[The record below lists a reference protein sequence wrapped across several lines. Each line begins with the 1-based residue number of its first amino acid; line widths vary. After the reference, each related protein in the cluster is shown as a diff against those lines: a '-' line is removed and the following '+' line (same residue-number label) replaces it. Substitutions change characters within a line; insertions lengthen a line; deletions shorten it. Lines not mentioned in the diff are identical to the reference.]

1 LRTDNDGVV
10 RTEDVGVEDGMTLQA
25 VSKDAG
31 RGRRGSARRE
41 ALIANRQRWCCKD
54 GGCRS

>member
-25 VSKDAG
+25 VGKDAG
-31 RGRRGSARRE
+31 RGRRGSAGTHFR
-41 ALIANRQRWCCKD
+41 LFCKD
-54 GGCRS
+54 AEHGS